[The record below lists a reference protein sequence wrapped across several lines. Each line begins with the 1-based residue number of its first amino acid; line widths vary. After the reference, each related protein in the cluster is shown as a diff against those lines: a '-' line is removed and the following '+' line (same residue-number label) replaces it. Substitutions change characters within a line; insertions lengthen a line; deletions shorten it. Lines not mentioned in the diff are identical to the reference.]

1 MGIVSMYT
9 ERHKSSILFLRQ
21 NNLHFFKYKNKPNY
35 LYMVSILFQGI
46 IGRLKDKTTV
56 EKNESR
62 ACIASAQRI
71 SDRSD
76 EILKK
81 MTETKAKLLQVTK
94 QKDTTVNALKH
105 EINRLTLEN
114 EKLTDRIRNKFG
126 KLILN
131 SFFIFHSSFFSI
143 FN

>member
-1 MGIVSMYT
+1 MSN
-9 ERHKSSILFLRQ
+9 F
-21 NNLHFFKYKNKPNY
+21 
-35 LYMVSILFQGI
+35 FQGV
-46 IGRLKDKTTV
+46 IGRLKDKTIV

-94 QKDTTVNALKH
+94 QKETTVNAMKH
-105 EINRLTLEN
+105 EINRLTQEN
-114 EKLTDRIRNKFG
+114 EKLTDRLRNKFG
-126 KLILN
+126 K
-131 SFFIFHSSFFSI
+131 FFL
-143 FN
+143 